1 LEGGFG
7 LWLGDKGIV
16 NGKTS
21 TIFHILT
28 SYGPTPSSFSLNAGR
43 KHNHWDIELAEELPL
58 GLLAGETSKDT
69 AARVTS
75 RRNFQRHCC

>member
-16 NGKTS
+16 NGKMS

-28 SYGPTPSSFSLNAGR
+28 PSTVIPFLIKVFVGGSPELGFCLVRQGKKR
-43 KHNHWDIELAEELPL
+43 KD
-58 GLLAGETSKDT
+58 KDRK
-69 AARVTS
+69 AR
-75 RRNFQRHCC
+75 QAKEIKG